1 MAPPSEGQDES
12 SSLPSPDTD
21 ERPISYVKSYSF
33 HSPRMRERGESVD
46 LESVGGDSLDEGLD
60 VGKLR

>member
-1 MAPPSEGQDES
+1 MAPPSEGQNES
-12 SSLPSPDTD
+12 SSPDPN

-46 LESVGGDSLDEGLD
+46 LESIGGDSLDEGLD
-60 VGKLR
+60 AGKLR